1 MLDYHSGSNRTQGN
15 NDRFVGRVLSS
26 ITQKGCALSLMTA
39 FALSGCMSASQK
51 PEPAQDDT
59 RSGSHPIQ
67 DAEVTRTPS
76 DTTHT
81 VPTPSTTDDT
91 QVDLDLHARLVNGF
105 RLDFDTYDHPI
116 IDKYLSWYQKRPE
129 HMKQLCENADLDLHY
144 ITELMEQN
152 DMPLELALLPGI
164 ESTFKAKAVS
174 RSGAQGLWQIMP
186 RTADHLNLTRNQWY
200 DGRLDIHEST
210 EAAIAY
216 LKEINAQ
223 FDGDWLLTLA
233 AYNAGPGA
241 IRRTIRNSSG
251 PANYW
256 ALPLRAETRNY
267 VPKLIALARVFKD
280 PEYYGVPKCDI
291 PNWPKIHRVEL
302 KYQTDLSVAAKLA
315 NMSLDDVVNVNPAIN
330 HWMTPPT
337 GPKTLY
343 IHSQNA
349 PKFVLNEQKL
359 SRSQR
364 TVFTKH
370 TIKRGESLSS
380 IARKYGT
387 STQQIKSF
395 NGLHSSRLIAGKT
408 LKIPTQGQKSLY
420 AKLKASEPKPKNTK
434 KTLYTVRAGDTW
446 WEIARKFG
454 VSHKNLAKW
463 NGKSSKDTLSVGSR
477 LIIWRAV

>member
-1 MLDYHSGSNRTQGN
+1 MPNYQSGSNYAQASTHRY
-15 NDRFVGRVLSS
+15 RVLSS
-26 ITQKGCALSLMTA
+26 ATKRTSLIGITVA
-39 FALSGCMSASQK
+39 FVLSGCMSASQK
-51 PEPAQDDT
+51 PEPAQGDIT
-59 RSGSHPIQ
+59 SAAQQTEGEVAKPSGNAHQ
-67 DAEVTRTPS
+67 TP
-76 DTTHT
+76 
-81 VPTPSTTDDT
+81 PTPSKTEAPKPN
-91 QVDLDLHARLVNGF
+91 LDLHTRLVNGF
-105 RLDFDTYDHPI
+105 RLDFHTYDHPI
-116 IDKYLSWYQKRPE
+116 IDEHLSWYKKRPV
-129 HMKQLCENADLDLHY
+129 HMKQLCENAYLDLHY

-174 RSGAQGLWQIMP
+174 SSGAQGLWQIMP

-241 IRRTIRNSSG
+241 VRRIIKKSSD

-256 ALPLRAETRNY
+256 ALPLRTETRNY
-267 VPKLIALARVFKD
+267 VPKLIALTRVFKD
-280 PEYYGVPKCDI
+280 PEYYGLPKCDI

-302 KYQTDLSVAAKLA
+302 KHQTDLSVAAKLA
-315 NMSLDDVVNVNPAIN
+315 DMSLNEVLAVNPAIN

-343 IHSQNA
+343 IHSQKA
-349 PKFVLNEQKL
+349 PRFVLNEQKI
-359 SRSQR
+359 SRQER
-364 TVFTKH
+364 TIFAKH
-370 TIKRGESLSS
+370 PIKRGETLSG

-395 NGLHSSRLIAGKT
+395 NNLHSSRLIAGKT
-408 LKIPTQGQKSLY
+408 LKIPTQGQKALY
-420 AKLKASEPKPKNTK
+420 AQLKANEPKPRNKK
-434 KTLYTVRAGDTW
+434 KTVYTVRSGDTW

-463 NGKSSKDTLSVGSR
+463 NGKSSKDTLSIGSK